1 MRVLILSHSSA
12 VENLGGAERSMLGMI
27 DDWRERRPETRF
39 FVIARTPQGF
49 LQPELDRRGIPVMT
63 IPYGSWVLHN
73 RVIEPPD
80 LVRTAREDFA
90 AIRAIERFI
99 EGWEPDLVLTNTIV
113 SPWAAIAAR
122 LVGVR
127 HVWFPHEYGDDH
139 EFQYPRD
146 QTFGDIG
153 VLSDLVVASSRGL
166 RDYLS
171 QWIDPEKLAVLYTRF
186 DIPAMRELAARSDED
201 PAPFTD
207 AADLRVVCVA
217 RIARSKGQARLARA
231 IAELAARGL
240 RVEAALVGTAEGPA
254 LRELEEELDSLGVAD
269 RVFPVG
275 SRENPHPII
284 AAADVGVVVSD
295 SEGFGRATVEYL
307 VGGKP
312 VVGFRIGGTIEL
324 VEHGVSG
331 LLAES
336 GDESAIADALE
347 AYASDPALLAEHS
360 ANAAARAERDI
371 AVRHTLDELLE
382 RLDRVAADPPAG
394 ATRLPGIFESW
405 LDLPAVSLRYLTE
418 AGATVDPRSARE
430 WRLGRLVTGAPARA
444 RALLRNRGVRR

>member
-1 MRVLILSHSSA
+1 MLDLID
-12 VENLGGAERSMLGMI
+12 E
-27 DDWRERRPETRF
+27 WRARRPTTEF
-39 FVIARTPQGF
+39 FVIARSPEGH
-49 LQPELDRRGIPVMT
+49 LQPELASRSVPVMT
-63 IPYGSWVLHN
+63 IPYGSWVLPN
-73 RVIEPPD
+73 RVTEPPD

-113 SPWAAIAAR
+113 SPWAALAAR
-122 LVGVR
+122 LVGAR
-127 HVWFPHEYGDDH
+127 HVWFPHEFGDDH
-139 EFQYPRD
+139 DFQYPRG

-153 VLSDLVVASSRGL
+153 VLSDLVVASSQGL
-166 RDYLS
+166 RDFLA

-201 PAPFTD
+201 PAPFTE

-217 RIARSKGQARLARA
+217 RIARSKGQVRLAHA
-231 IAELAARGL
+231 IAELATRGL
-240 RVEAALVGTAEGPA
+240 RVEAALVGHAEGPA
-254 LRELEEELDSLGVAD
+254 LRELQEELASLGVAD

-284 AAADVGVVVSD
+284 AAADVGAVVSD

-307 VGGKP
+307 LGGKP

-324 VEHGVSG
+324 VDHGVSG
-331 LLAES
+331 LLAEV
-336 GDESAIADALE
+336 GDERGIADALE

-360 ANAAARAERDI
+360 VNAAARAEQDI
-371 AVRHTLDELLE
+371 TVRHTLDDLLE
-382 RLDRVAADPPAG
+382 RLDRVAASPPAG

-405 LDLPAVSLRYLTE
+405 LDLPAVSLQYLTE
-418 AGATVDPRSARE
+418 AGATGDPRRARA

-444 RALLRNRGVRR
+444 RALVRNRGMRR